1 MKLAQKAI
9 CTTGGEGNNSLY
21 LVNLTNDLLGEKF
34 S

>member
-9 CTTGGEGNNSLY
+9 YTTGGGYIPLL
-21 LVNLTNDLLGEKF
+21 LVNLTNYLLGEKF

>member
-9 CTTGGEGNNSLY
+9 CTTGEGNNSLY